1 MRRRKING
9 GRITPHGIPLE
20 RHEMETIL
28 VFTELGY
35 DIELIRP
42 SSTPNAKRADFLM
55 SGLEWEAKCPQGSS
69 RSTLEHVFKKAIR
82 QSENIIID
90 LRRTQLCDKN
100 ALAQLE
106 KLWSSSKKARR
117 LKVITKCK
125 KIIDF
130 KR

>member
-100 ALAQLE
+100 A
-106 KLWSSSKKARR
+106 
-117 LKVITKCK
+117 
-125 KIIDF
+125 
-130 KR
+130 